1 MNDLPLNGLKVVDFT
16 RVLAGPHCAK
26 TLLDLGAD
34 VIKVE
39 PPGLG
44 DISRYAAP
52 GAPGKSHYF
61 YQQNAGKKCIS
72 VDLNFPEGQEIIRE
86 LLKDADIVVE
96 NFRPGTLDHFGLS
109 YQEVAKLNPRIIYI
123 SISGYGQNNSMS
135 HRGAF
140 APTVHAEVGLV
151 DTLVKHYGD
160 NLQEPVSDVF
170 SHADVYTGLEAV
182 IATLAALEQRHRTD
196 RGQHVDVAMAAT
208 MMYVN
213 ERAHADLTE
222 TDMDGE
228 PPALGATESPTLLFR
243 EGQLIVISASPVF
256 SPIFVRYCAM
266 MRRNDLRSDPRFK
279 TANLRRENLKVLLSI
294 VQSWV
299 YSFQSVEELEVHL
312 TEAGLAVGEVKSSAE
327 FGKSQWAEEWG
338 AVVKAEDDAGREIK
352 LPGQPWQ
359 FSESVRQYKTVASA
373 IGEDNW
379 SVLSA
384 VGVGEEQFSEL
395 RAKGVV
401 YTNMPLKAAAKK

>member
-1 MNDLPLNGLKVVDFT
+1 MSELPLSGLRILDFT

-26 TLLDLGAD
+26 TLLDLGAE

-52 GAPGKSHYF
+52 GQPGKSHYF

-72 VDLNFPEGQEIIRE
+72 VDLNFPEGQEIIRGM
-86 LLKDADIVVE
+86 LKDADVVIE

-109 YQEVAKLNPRIIYI
+109 YEEAAALNPRIIYV
-123 SISGYGQNNSMS
+123 SISGYGQKNSMS

-160 NLQEPVSDVF
+160 NLKAPSSDVY

-182 IATLAALEQRHRTD
+182 IGTLAALEQRHRTG

-208 MMYVN
+208 MMYVS
-213 ERAHADLTE
+213 ERSHVDLSETE
-222 TDMDGE
+222 MESE
-228 PPALGATESPTLLFR
+228 PPALGATESPTLKFR
-243 EGQLIVISASPVF
+243 EGQWIVISASPVF
-256 SPIFVRYCAM
+256 TPIFVRYCAM
-266 MRRNDLRSDPRFK
+266 MRRNDLRNDPRFK
-279 TANLRRENLKVLLSI
+279 TAELRRQNLKALLGI

-299 YSFQSVEELEVHL
+299 YSFQSIEELEVHL
-312 TEAGLAVGEVKSSAE
+312 TEAGLAVGEVRTSAE

-338 AVVKAEDDAGREIK
+338 AVVEVTDDAGVTVK

-359 FSESVRQYKTVASA
+359 FSNSQRHYETGASSV
-373 IGEDNW
+373 GEDNW
-379 SVLSA
+379 SILSA
-384 VGVGEEQFSEL
+384 AGISVDRFAELHKRGVIYSAAPL
-395 RAKGVV
+395 RTTTK
-401 YTNMPLKAAAKK
+401 

>member
-1 MNDLPLNGLKVVDFT
+1 MGELPLHGLKILDFT

-34 VIKVE
+34 VTKVE

-52 GAPGKSHYF
+52 GQPGKSHYF

-72 VDLNFPEGQEIIRE
+72 VDLNFPEGQDIIRH
-86 LLKDADIVVE
+86 LLKTADVVIE

-109 YQEVAKLNPRIIYI
+109 YEEVAEINPQIIYV
-123 SISGYGQNNSMS
+123 SISGYGQKNSMS

-151 DTLVKHYGD
+151 DTLINHYGD
-160 NLQEPVSDVF
+160 NLGEPSSDVF
-170 SHADVYTGLEAV
+170 SHADVYTGMEAV
-182 IATLAALEQRHRTD
+182 IATLAALEQRHRTGK
-196 RGQHVDVAMAAT
+196 GQHVDVAMAAT

-222 TDMDGE
+222 TEMDSE
-228 PPALGATESPTLLFR
+228 PPALGATESPTLKFR
-243 EGQLIVISASPVF
+243 EGQWIVISASPIF

-266 MRRNDLRSDPRFK
+266 MRRNDLRNDPRFK
-279 TANLRRENLKVLLSI
+279 TAELRRLNLKALLDI

-299 YSFQSVEELEVHL
+299 YSFQSIEELEVHL
-312 TEAGLAVGEVKSSAE
+312 TEAGLAVGEVRTSAE

-338 AVVKAEDDAGREIK
+338 AVVEVVDDHGATVK

-359 FSESVRQYKTVASA
+359 FSESTRQYQLIASSV
-373 IGEDNW
+373 GEDNW
-379 SVLSA
+379 SVLSDA
-384 VGVGEEQFSEL
+384 GVSAEQFSDL
-395 RAKGVV
+395 QQKGVIYSV
-401 YTNMPLKAAAKK
+401 APFKAAAE